1 MWNALSLI
9 LVGLLWG
16 ATNPFIKKGSQG
28 IQKVEANSR
37 IKKLLLEIKFIVCRW
52 QYWIPFLLNQSGS
65 LVYFFTLQ
73 NTELSL
79 AVPVANSLTFVF
91 TAITAKLLG
100 EEKLPPKALCGI
112 LLILVGTTICMIDRI
127 KTESEP
133 NLQTDL

>member
-1 MWNALSLI
+1 MWNVASLV

-16 ATNPFIKKGSQG
+16 ATNPFIKRGSQG
-28 IQKVEANSR
+28 IQHVKSSSK
-37 IKKLLLEIKFIVCRW
+37 IKKLFLEIKFIITRW

-100 EEKLPPKALCGI
+100 EEKLPLRALCGI
-112 LLILVGTTICMIDRI
+112 LLILTGTTICMVDRI
-127 KTESEP
+127 SKEARV
-133 NLQTDL
+133 